1 MDLDPTSAVH
11 QLIAGYMSHAGDR
24 GKHHLLKALRMES
37 QHGFSSSASS
47 RRQLLSALQ
56 KQLASD
62 GCAAFYRSSLSI
74 KELMSLH
81 SDYPVRNRHVNRC
94 LLDQAK
100 IFLESLLR
108 TTNPTILKLLL
119 ERTIDLVSVTEL
131 QSIPLSILEG
141 FKEIPHNC
149 LRTLI
154 DTKAIL
160 VRVATAVQYLLSTV
174 SNHPVSHVIELYQ

>member
-1 MDLDPTSAVH
+1 MDLDPTAASH
-11 QLIAGYMSHAGDR
+11 QLIAGYVSHAGDC
-24 GKHHLLKALRMES
+24 GKHHVLRALQIES
-37 QHGFSSSASS
+37 HHGFSSSSASS
-47 RRQLLSALQ
+47 RRQLLSDLQ

-62 GCAAFYRSSLSI
+62 SCAAFHRSSSSI

-81 SDYPVRNRHVNRC
+81 SEYPVRNRQVNQC
-94 LLDQAK
+94 LLRQAK

-108 TTNPTILKLLL
+108 TTNPATLKLLL
-119 ERTIDLVSVTEL
+119 ERTIDLVSVAEL

-141 FKEIPHNC
+141 FKEIPQNC

-160 VRVATAVQYLLSTV
+160 VRAATAVY
-174 SNHPVSHVIELYQ
+174 